1 MFIVAIGY
9 DVNIPGLK
17 ELVKDREN
25 LFHRNE
31 LADVSGKEFSNEI
44 TLKVCQ
50 YAGMIFRFVRKMHL
64 SVLFSKSIPI
74 THLPRAKSYRQRL
87 LFSVLTHFIKS
98 YEVKKKSVI

>member
-17 ELVKDREN
+17 ELAKDPGN

-64 SVLFSKSIPI
+64 PVLFSKSIPI
-74 THLPRAKSYRQRL
+74 THLSRAKPYRQRL

>member
-17 ELVKDREN
+17 ELVKDRGN

-50 YAGMIFRFVRKMHL
+50 YGGMIFRFVRKMHL